1 LSGAKDLLFPG
12 AGKKQVLRV
21 AQDDKMV
28 RNRRKAAT
36 VESKEF
42 VNCYEDQKR
51 AEAYAK
57 LEFAGTY
64 YLAYRD
70 LPAIFAEHVRGK
82 EALDFGCGTG
92 RSTRFL
98 RDQSFHVTGVDI
110 SEDMIRKARQ
120 VSPDGDYRLIEDGD
134 FRQFQRGA
142 YDLVLAAFTFD
153 NIATEEKKV
162 RLFQVLGDLLKPGGR
177 IVMVV
182 SSPDIY
188 LHEWASFSTKDFPE
202 NRLARSGDVVRIIVT
217 DHEDRRPVED
227 IVWTDEAYREVFGR
241 AGLVVMQTY
250 KPLAKGDEPYAWVSE
265 TEAAPW
271 VIYLLQRP
279 A

>member
-1 LSGAKDLLFPG
+1 
-12 AGKKQVLRV
+12 
-21 AQDDKMV
+21 MV
-28 RNRRKAAT
+28 RNRKKAAT
-36 VESKEF
+36 VETKEF
-42 VNCYEDQKR
+42 GNCYQDQKR

-70 LPAIFAEHVRGK
+70 LPAIFAEHVKG
-82 EALDFGCGTG
+82 EAAIDFGCGTG

-98 RDQSFHVTGVDI
+98 RDHGFHVTGVDI

-120 VSPDGDYRLIEDGD
+120 LDPEGDYRLIEDGD
-134 FRQFQRGA
+134 FSQFQRGA

-162 RLFQVLGDLLKPGGR
+162 RLFQKLGDLLSPEGR

-182 SSPDIY
+182 SSLEIY
-188 LHEWASFSTKDFPE
+188 LHEWVSFSTKDFPE
-202 NRLARSGDVVRIIVT
+202 NRQARSGDVVRIIVT

-227 IVWTDEAYREVFGR
+227 IVWTDEAYREVFGK
-241 AGLVVMQTY
+241 AGLAVVESY

-265 TEAAPW
+265 MAVAAW
-271 VIYLLQRP
+271 VIYLLQRRMDRR
-279 A
+279 

>member
-1 LSGAKDLLFPG
+1 
-12 AGKKQVLRV
+12 
-21 AQDDKMV
+21 MV
-28 RNRRKAAT
+28 RNRRKAAV
-36 VESKEF
+36 VEANEF
-42 VNCYEDQKR
+42 LNCYEDQKR

-70 LPAIFAEHVRGK
+70 LPAIFAEHVKGK
-82 EALDFGCGTG
+82 AAIDFGCGTG

-98 RDQSFHVTGVDI
+98 RKHGFHATGIDI

-120 VSPDGDYRLIEDGD
+120 LDPEGDYRLIEDGD
-134 FRQFQRGA
+134 FSQFQPNS

-162 RLFQVLGDLLKPGGR
+162 RLFQELGGLLNREGR

-182 SSPDIY
+182 SSPEIY
-188 LHEWASFSTKDFPE
+188 LHEWASFSTKDFPD
-202 NRLARSGDVVRIIVT
+202 NRLAASGDVVKIIVT

-227 IVWTDEAYREVFGR
+227 IVWTDAAYREVFAK
-241 AGLVVMQTY
+241 AGLAVVQSFE
-250 KPLAKGDEPYAWVSE
+250 PLAKGDEPYAWVSE
-265 TEAAPW
+265 TTVAPW
-271 VIYLLQRP
+271 VIYALRRGNG
-279 A
+279 

>member
-1 LSGAKDLLFPG
+1 
-12 AGKKQVLRV
+12 
-21 AQDDKMV
+21 MV
-28 RNRRKAAT
+28 KSR
-36 VESKEF
+36 EF
-42 VNCYEDQKR
+42 LNCYEDTKR

-70 LPAIFAEHVRGK
+70 LPAIFAEHVKGK
-82 EALDFGCGTG
+82 DAIDFGCGTG

-98 RDQSFHVTGVDI
+98 RDHGFHATGIDI

-120 VSPDGDYRLIEDGD
+120 LDPEGDYRLIEDGD
-134 FRQFQRGA
+134 FSQFQRGA
-142 YDLVLAAFTFD
+142 CDLVLAAFTFD

-162 RLFQVLGDLLKPGGR
+162 RLFQGLGGLLNPQGR

-182 SSPDIY
+182 SSPEIY

-202 NRLARSGDVVRIIVT
+202 NGLARSGDVVRIIVT

-227 IVWTDEAYREVFGR
+227 IVWTDEAYREVFGK
-241 AGLVVMQTY
+241 AGLAVVQRY

-265 TEAAPW
+265 TAIAPW
-271 VIYLLQRP
+271 VIYVLRRSE
-279 A
+279 

>member
-1 LSGAKDLLFPG
+1 MET
-12 AGKKQVLRV
+12 R
-21 AQDDKMV
+21 
-28 RNRRKAAT
+28 
-36 VESKEF
+36 EF
-42 VNCYEDQKR
+42 ANCYEDSKR
-51 AEAYAK
+51 AEAYAR

-70 LPAIFAEHVRGK
+70 LPAIFAEHVKGR
-82 EALDFGCGTG
+82 EAIDFGCGTG

-98 RDQSFHVTGVDI
+98 RDHGFHTTGIDI
-110 SEDMIRKARQ
+110 SEDMIRKAQQ

-134 FRQFQRGA
+134 FSQFQSGA

-162 RLFQVLGDLLKPGGR
+162 LLFQGLGNLLSREGR

-182 SSPDIY
+182 SSPEIY

-202 NRLARSGDVVRIIVT
+202 NRLARSGDVVRIVVT

-227 IVWTDEAYREVFGR
+227 IVWTDEAYREVFSK
-241 AGLVVMQTY
+241 AGLTVVQTY
-250 KPLAKGDEPYAWVSE
+250 KPLAKGDEPHAWVSE
-265 TEAAPW
+265 TTIAPW
-271 VIYLLQRP
+271 VIYVLQR
-279 A
+279 AE